1 MQAKTFTSTFIQI
14 LGKIRILQTGQKI
27 VDYSFTALWT
37 LINMVV
43 PVLVIVMSKDSI
55 VNNLNTSSLTRLV
68 PNFHKSILRL
78 VVLSLQVPIISSI
91 GILNP
96 DLVENPCLQLP
107 ARPLMW
113 IICLVEIG
121 FAFVQYAIRIIN
133 SMVMTCDTDGHV
145 CSLNVVTFLTILQ
158 FVIQRFATIT
168 IVGISSKQMIT
179 ALETQIV
186 NLESVS
192 KQIRLFRKI
201 KNSLSALLF
210 VSLSYEILD
219 CIVNSFNL
227 MYGKTDKMEGLI
239 QTLFSFSIVFYYC
252 LTLDDCFVAFKNHIA
267 VVR

>member
-1 MQAKTFTSTFIQI
+1 MQAKTFTSAFIQI

-27 VDYSFTALWT
+27 VDYSLTALWT
-37 LINMVV
+37 LISMVC

-55 VNNLNTSSLTRLV
+55 VNNLTSGSPTRV
-68 PNFHKSILRL
+68 VRIFHKSILKL
-78 VVLSLQVPIISSI
+78 IVLTLQVPIICSI

-96 DLVENPCLQLP
+96 DLVQNPCLQLP
-107 ARPLMW
+107 ARPILW
-113 IICLVEIG
+113 ILCLVEIG
-121 FAFVQYAIRIIN
+121 FAFVQYAIRIVK

-145 CSLNVVTFLTILQ
+145 CALNVVTMLTILQ
-158 FVIQRFATIT
+158 FVIQRFVTIT
-168 IVGISSKQMIT
+168 IVGISSKQMMT

-192 KQIRLFRKI
+192 NQIRLFRKI

-252 LTLDDCFVAFKNHIA
+252 LTLDDCFVSFKSHIA